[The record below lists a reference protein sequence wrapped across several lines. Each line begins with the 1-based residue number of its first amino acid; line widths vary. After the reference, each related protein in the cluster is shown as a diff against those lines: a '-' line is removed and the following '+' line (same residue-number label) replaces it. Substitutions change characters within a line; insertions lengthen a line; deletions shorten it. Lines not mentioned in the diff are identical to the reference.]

1 MTSSFTFRG
10 TVLSIA
16 FCAAGLLTSSAVR
29 AEENS
34 APPAAPAPQQGA
46 ATPAEAPQKE
56 SGNHPA
62 PNSIYLE
69 GLGAGLAYS
78 LNYERMVVDDVGVRV
93 GFSYMS
99 FSANASSPNG
109 SVSSSASFVTVPI
122 TASYIGLRSRK
133 SALELGGGMSLN
145 YASGNASGLGASASG
160 SGVSPLGVA
169 MVGYRLHP
177 VDHAGFQFRVGL
189 MALLG
194 EGLGFSNPDPTKL
207 GVLPWGYISFGA
219 SF

>member
-1 MTSSFTFRG
+1 MISHIASRAAG
-10 TVLSIA
+10 LSIA
-16 FCAAGLLTSSAVR
+16 LCATALLTATVAG
-29 AEENS
+29 AEETS
-34 APPAAPAPQQGA
+34 APSSPAPQPAAA
-46 ATPAEAPQKE
+46 ATPAEAPQKD

-78 LNYERMVVDDVGVRV
+78 LNYERLVVDDVGVRV

-99 FSANASSPNG
+99 FSAGASSPNG

-133 SALELGGGMSLN
+133 SSLELGGGMSLN
-145 YASGNASGLGASASG
+145 YASGSASGLGASASG
-160 SGVSPLGVA
+160 SGLAPLGVA

-177 VDHAGFQFRVGL
+177 VDGAGFQFRVGL
-189 MALLG
+189 MALVG
-194 EGLGFSNPDPTKL
+194 NGLGFSNPDPTKI
-207 GVLPWGYISFGA
+207 GVLPWGYLSLGA